1 MGRHNAPAPLPAAE
15 DGRTSDIGQAAP
27 RPSGQS
33 FELELQAF
41 TRQLAACGPDTSAT
55 RSDRL
60 DLIQIELDLQ
70 NRELL
75 EAHAASERERRK
87 YLTLFER
94 LPLPAVVLDR
104 GGVVREANEAAA
116 AVFGFATTEQLCNRS
131 VYRMLDETARSRLH
145 AYLAAPPSGTE
156 EGPATAIPVH
166 VGRPRGGGYL
176 SYDAHLARLPACSE
190 EDGRVHML
198 LVDRHSDD
206 RQEHERHCHQML
218 SESTSTLIHA
228 FDLTGNLIFANRA
241 ASAYL
246 DGAETLS
253 VEQRRAFDGL
263 LGSRALDIEVLIAG
277 KPTSNQGR
285 HATAPDDRR
294 SFLIQKF
301 PLRDDSGKIVAV
313 GGTSTDVST
322 LIAGHSDLHA
332 AFSLAN
338 DLANRDPLT
347 GLANR
352 PGFLERLRDALSRLD
367 PMGKGLALGFLDI
380 DAFKDINDGMGHE
393 IGDAILSA
401 FARRLEDIMGERACL
416 GRFGGDE
423 FLFFIADSTP
433 EEAERLLQRTL
444 GDIRSPYEV
453 ARTRVLLTCSAGLSH
468 YPRDAERAED
478 LLRAADMALYSAK
491 SNGRDRISHFKE
503 SLRFTS
509 ERRLRVFSAL
519 RKALCEDSFRLVFQ
533 PKFDISDRR
542 RIIGAEA
549 LLRWRDPQLGD
560 ISPAEFVPLAE
571 ANGLYNA
578 LDLRVLK
585 LFARQQG
592 DWVRRGL
599 RVPVSVNISARSLQ
613 GTELVPSVL
622 ALLDYHEIPPELLLL
637 EITETGL
644 MNCTGEATRNL
655 ADLADAGVR
664 ISIDDFGTGYSS
676 LAYLQKLRPSELKID
691 RSFIAHL
698 DARDGDGDGASER
711 IVRAMLALA
720 ESLQLSTVAEGI
732 ETEEQLAW
740 LVENGCEFG
749 QGFLVSPGL
758 EIAAF
763 EALIGA

>member
-1 MGRHNAPAPLPAAE
+1 M
-15 DGRTSDIGQAAP
+15 
-27 RPSGQS
+27 
-33 FELELQAF
+33 ELQAF
-41 TRQLAACGPDTSAT
+41 TRQLAACGPDTSAP

-60 DLIQIELDLQ
+60 DLFQIELDLQ

-166 VGRPRGGGYL
+166 VGRPRDGVYL

-277 KPTSNQGR
+277 KPTSNQAR

-322 LIAGHSDLHA
+322 LMAGHSDLHA

-393 IGDAILSA
+393 VGDAILSA

-453 ARTRVLLTCSAGLSH
+453 AGTRVLLTCSAGLSH

-542 RIIGAEA
+542 KIIGAEA
-549 LLRWRDPQLGD
+549 LLRWRDPQLGGHLSGR
-560 ISPAEFVPLAE
+560 IRASGRGQRPLQRARPAGAQAVRPAAGRLGAARAAGAGLGEHLGTLAARHRAGALGSGAARLSRDPARIAFARDHRDRADELHRRGDPEPGQPGRCRGADLDRRFRHRLFVARLSAE
-571 ANGLYNA
+571 AAPERAEDRPQLHRPSRCRGRRRRWGFGAYRAGDAGPGREPAA
-578 LDLRVLK
+578 LDRG
-585 LFARQQG
+585 RG
-592 DWVRRGL
+592 DRDRG
-599 RVPVSVNISARSLQ
+599 
-613 GTELVPSVL
+613 T
-622 ALLDYHEIPPELLLL
+622 
-637 EITETGL
+637 TGL
-644 MNCTGEATRNL
+644 
-655 ADLADAGVR
+655 AGRKRLR
-664 ISIDDFGTGYSS
+664 I
-676 LAYLQKLRPSELKID
+676 
-691 RSFIAHL
+691 RSGL
-698 DARDGDGDGASER
+698 SGQPGA
-711 IVRAMLALA
+711 
-720 ESLQLSTVAEGI
+720 
-732 ETEEQLAW
+732 
-740 LVENGCEFG
+740 
-749 QGFLVSPGL
+749 
-758 EIAAF
+758 
-763 EALIGA
+763 

>member
-1 MGRHNAPAPLPAAE
+1 M
-15 DGRTSDIGQAAP
+15 
-27 RPSGQS
+27 
-33 FELELQAF
+33 
-41 TRQLAACGPDTSAT
+41 
-55 RSDRL
+55 
-60 DLIQIELDLQ
+60 Q
-70 NRELL
+70 NRELV
-75 EAHAASERERRK
+75 EAQAVSERERRK

-104 GGVVREANEAAA
+104 SGVVREANEAAA
-116 AVFGFATTEQLCNRS
+116 AVFGCSATEQLCNRS
-131 VYRMLDETARSRLH
+131 VYRMLDAEARSRVH
-145 AYLAAPPSGTE
+145 AYLAAPPSVTE
-156 EGPATAIPVH
+156 EGSATEIPLH
-166 VGRPRGGGYL
+166 VGRPHDGAYL
-176 SYDAHLARLPACSE
+176 SYSAHLARLPACSE

-206 RQEHERHCHQML
+206 RQEREGRCRQML
-218 SESTSTLIHA
+218 SDSTSTLIHA

-246 DGAETLS
+246 EGAETLS

-277 KPTSNQGR
+277 KPISNQGSY
-285 HATAPDDRR
+285 AAAPEDRR

-301 PLRDDSGKIVAV
+301 PLRDDSGKIFAV

-322 LIAGHSDLHA
+322 LMAGQSDLYA
-332 AFSLAN
+332 AFSLAK
-338 DLANRDPLT
+338 DLANRDSLT

-352 PGFLERLRDALSRLD
+352 PGFVERLRGALAGLD
-367 PMGKGLALGFLDI
+367 PAGKGLALGFLDI

-401 FARRLEDIMGERACL
+401 FARRLEDTMGERACL

-453 ARTRVLLTCSAGLSH
+453 AGTKVLLTCSAGLSH
-468 YPRDAERAED
+468 APRDATRAED

-491 SNGRDRISHFKE
+491 SNGRDRISHFRE

-509 ERRLRVFSAL
+509 ERRLQVFSAL

-542 RIIGAEA
+542 RIVGAEA
-549 LLRWRDPQLGD
+549 LLRWRDPQLGEV
-560 ISPAEFVPLAE
+560 SPAEFVPLAE
-571 ANGLYNA
+571 ANGLHNA

-592 DWVRRGL
+592 EWVRRGL
-599 RVPVSVNISARSLQ
+599 RLPVSVNLSARSLQ
-613 GTELVPSVL
+613 STELVPSVL
-622 ALLDYHEIPPELLLL
+622 ALLDYHDIPPELLLL

-644 MNCTGEATRNL
+644 MTCASEAPRNL
-655 ADLADAGVR
+655 ARLADAGVR

-691 RSFIAHL
+691 RSFIAQL
-698 DARDGDGDGASER
+698 DARDEASER

-732 ETEEQLAW
+732 ETEDQLAW

-758 EIAAF
+758 EIPAF
-763 EALIGA
+763 EALLSE